1 MCHSFGVCCKHEVV
15 QIAVETLK
23 PVACPLCR
31 EKFPDVPTCDQHY
44 NVIHSKGMQ
53 SSQHLTPKEL
63 SVAQLKKELK
73 NRGLSTTGNN
83 DILSRNLEGCLA
95 SQV

>member
-73 NRGLSTTGNN
+73 NRGLSTTGNK